1 MWRICSVMTK
11 IIIRDHVRYGGVS
24 YKVLNYARFKS
35 RFNDGTFSLDEYI
48 VFSNS
53 MFSPSDVKRS
63 ITNLARNGHVLK
75 LQNGRARYIETGVL
89 QQLENAYRE
98 TLWAV
103 HAGSAK
109 SRFALDPDEADQDA
123 PID

>member
-1 MWRICSVMTK
+1 MTPT
-11 IIIRDHVRYGGVS
+11 IIKSNVRYGGVS
-24 YKVLNYARFKS
+24 YRVLNYARFKS
-35 RFNDGTFSLDEYI
+35 RFNDGTFSVDEYQS
-48 VFSNS
+48 FSNET
-53 MFSPSDVKRS
+53 FKPSDVKRS
-63 ITNLARNGHVLK
+63 INALARNGHVLK
-75 LQNGRARYIETGVL
+75 LQNDRARYVETGVL
-89 QQLENAYRE
+89 QQLENAYRK